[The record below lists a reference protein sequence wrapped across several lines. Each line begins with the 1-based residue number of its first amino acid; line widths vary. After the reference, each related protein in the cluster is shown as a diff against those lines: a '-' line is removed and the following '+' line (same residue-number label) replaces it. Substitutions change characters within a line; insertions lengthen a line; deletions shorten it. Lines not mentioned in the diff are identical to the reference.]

1 MSTPSPLLRIVWA
14 VLALVQAT
22 VTVGAPLA
30 DAFHEDGLARV
41 THVESETGEHCP
53 SQHDHLFCELF
64 RTVGPAGT
72 DARPAAVRTD
82 PGAAVAGPVAP
93 SSERA
98 PTFAGLGAPLGSRA
112 PPIG

>member
-64 RTVGPAGT
+64 RTVGPAG
-72 DARPAAVRTD
+72 DDVRPARVHAD